1 MLKPPRQTKPKNA
14 RPKAMAPALLAP
26 APAPAKAKD
35 VMNRSGSG
43 ARRGGSNKANT
54 GKENANAEVNET
66 SLEGEKT
73 KTSEGEGV
81 VMVRV
86 KQEEEVVLE
95 KEVRSEDGDGME
107 GVVLVVDASTLDQD
121 VIPTNGNENG
131 NEENPAMDVEP
142 STTMDA
148 NGAVDV
154 NASVGAGGS
163 TTTILT
169 SHPPLSPPPH
179 NTSSEPNTNNTF
191 AAPARP
197 SRKIKKYA
205 CDICGQIFTR
215 SGDVKRHKDSR
226 HVEGGGGVRCPYCE
240 RVLTR

>member
-1 MLKPPRQTKPKNA
+1 M
-14 RPKAMAPALLAP
+14 
-26 APAPAKAKD
+26 
-35 VMNRSGSG
+35 
-43 ARRGGSNKANT
+43 
-54 GKENANAEVNET
+54 
-66 SLEGEKT
+66 

-81 VMVRV
+81 RV
-86 KQEEEVVLE
+86 KQEEEALVEKEME
-95 KEVRSEDGDGME
+95 KEVRSEDGDGMD
-107 GVVLVVDASTLDQD
+107 GVVHVVDASTLDQD
-121 VIPTNGNENG
+121 VIIHTNGHG
-131 NEENPAMDVEP
+131 GEENPVMDVEP
-142 STTMDA
+142 SKTMMNVNGVVDA
-148 NGAVDV
+148 S
-154 NASVGAGGS
+154 ASAGAGGS
-163 TTTILT
+163 ATTIFALT